1 MAPKDTLRIGITC
14 YPSVGGSGILATEL
28 GKDLARRGH
37 DVHFI
42 CYERPFRLRVD
53 GPRLHFH
60 RVVINDY
67 GLFKYPDYTLPLS
80 VRMAEV
86 SRDQRLDV
94 LHVHYAV
101 PHATAAILA
110 RSMLPREQQPRVVT
124 TLHGTDTTLLGYD
137 PGYAPAIRHALINSD
152 AVTTVSESLKRE
164 TQRVFDFDDSI
175 DVIHNFFVPRPPR
188 RSREEV
194 RRELGLRDEVVVL
207 HSSNLR
213 PGKRIDLL
221 LETVARVHPLNA
233 FRLLILAGEP
243 FAPFSEQVQRLGL
256 TECVIVRE
264 KVTDIEDYL
273 QVADIGLFTSE
284 TESFCLSILEAM
296 CFGCPSVSTRVGGIP
311 EVVEDNQSS
320 VLIPFGDVAALAG
333 ALEGLIDD
341 KTRRSALGRAAQARA
356 RERFSAEV
364 IVPRYEALYRRL
376 CR

>member
-1 MAPKDTLRIGITC
+1 MAAGEALRIGITC
-14 YPSVGGSGILATEL
+14 YPSVGGSGVLAAAL
-28 GKDLARRGH
+28 GEDLAGRGH
-37 DVHFI
+37 EVHFI
-42 CYERPFRLRVD
+42 SYERPFRLPAD
-53 GPRLHFH
+53 APRLYFH
-60 RVVINDY
+60 PVVINDY
-67 GLFKYPDYTLPLS
+67 GLFKFPDYTLPLS

-86 SRDQRLDV
+86 SRDHRLDV

-137 PGYAPAIRHALINSD
+137 PGYAPAIRHALTCSD
-152 AVTTVSESLKRE
+152 AVTAVSESLKQE
-164 TQRVFDFDDSI
+164 TQRVFDFGGSI
-175 DVIHNFFVPRPPR
+175 EVIHNFFAPRPPR

-194 RRELGLRDEVVVL
+194 RRELGLGSEVVVV

-221 LETVARVHPLNA
+221 LETVARVRARDA
-233 FRLLILAGEP
+233 FKLLILAGEP
-243 FAPFSEQVQRLGL
+243 FAPFAEHVRRLGL
-256 TECVIVRE
+256 ADRVIVRE
-264 KVTDIEDYL
+264 KVNDIEDYL

-311 EVVEDNQSS
+311 EVVEDNRSGLL
-320 VLIPFGDVAALAG
+320 VPFGDDAALAS
-333 ALEGLIDD
+333 ALEGLIHD
-341 KTRRSALGRAAQARA
+341 KSRRDALGRAAQARA
-356 RERFSAEV
+356 RERFSAEI

-376 CR
+376 GR